1 MRLSTEA
8 LLNELERFQILR
20 DDLVSW
26 ENALGMSI
34 PTDADG
40 KAVYSELHLNLFKN
54 IKKHLALGKSF
65 ADIQKL
71 VQIPANLSVAV
82 AIEATPTT
90 AASASIGEPTLP
102 SHMQSST
109 HTAPTMSSQPK
120 PSANSLLASPPR
132 RPVAP
137 NQSLVSRSQSA
148 ETLQPSTQAKNF
160 GHTNTTTPHQHE
172 LMELLRQTM
181 AEKDQLQQQLIEV
194 EKLNSH
200 LNNANGMFHRKVKQ
214 LDEAL
219 KASQAAGDQN
229 RLFQLMEDK
238 ARLHHQVLDSEKTI
252 GQLKKQ
258 LMLSDELVLKA
269 RQDALT
275 NEQQWVK
282 QVQFLQSELAA
293 QGGSRQPNAESF
305 CGVWNEEAYWLET
318 RFDTYGVDIPA
329 DRRRLLTIAQPP
341 TQCIGSIAVISQ
353 TYRLDQQPQWQR
365 TETLL
370 LTITNPMRLQGLMD
384 VTYRLNETPVAQAW
398 YRITA
403 TKQP

>member
-8 LLNELERFQILR
+8 LLNELQRFQVLR
-20 DDLVSW
+20 EDLVAW
-26 ENALGMSI
+26 ENALGLSI
-34 PTDADG
+34 PSDADG
-40 KAVYSELHLNLFKN
+40 KPVYSQHHVNLFKN

-65 ADIQKL
+65 SDIQQL

-82 AIEATPTT
+82 ALDPKPETPQPSPNPLPRSSNVIE
-90 AASASIGEPTLP
+90 
-102 SHMQSST
+102 SST
-109 HTAPTMSSQPK
+109 SLMTSQPK
-120 PSANSLLASPPR
+120 RSPSSMLTSPPR
-132 RPVAP
+132 RPAAP
-137 NQSLVSRSQSA
+137 VTQPDMLPTAKSLASISVDA
-148 ETLQPSTQAKNF
+148 
-160 GHTNTTTPHQHE
+160 HQYD
-172 LMELLRQTM
+172 LMDLLRQTM
-181 AEKDQLQQQLIEV
+181 AEKDQLQQQLIDV

-214 LDEAL
+214 LDEEL

-258 LMLSDELVLKA
+258 IMLSDELVLKA
-269 RQDALT
+269 RQEAMIS
-275 NEQQWVK
+275 EQQLAK
-282 QVQFLQSELAA
+282 QIQFLQSELSS
-293 QGGSRQPNAESF
+293 GDGSRQPNADTF
-305 CGVWNEEAYWLET
+305 CGQWNEEAYWLET

-329 DRRRLLTIAQPP
+329 DRRRVLTIAQPP
-341 TQCIGSIAVISQ
+341 MQLIGPMAVLSQ
-353 TYRLDQQPQWQR
+353 TYRLEQQPQWQR

-370 LTITNPMRLQGLMD
+370 LIATNPMRLQGLMD

-398 YRITA
+398 YRIGA